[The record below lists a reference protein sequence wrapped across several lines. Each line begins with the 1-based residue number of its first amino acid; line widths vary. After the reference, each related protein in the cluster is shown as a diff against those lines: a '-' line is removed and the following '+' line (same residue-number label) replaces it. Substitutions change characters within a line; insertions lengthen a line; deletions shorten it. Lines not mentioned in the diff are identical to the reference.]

1 MLCLDSVGGELCME
15 RGRKVMSDGEFEM
28 IVASMMSRSESSK
41 DGWFRECHGNIC
53 GEGWK
58 R

>member
-1 MLCLDSVGGELCME
+1 MRGQVWSDASCGKVILDGKLVIIIAS
-15 RGRKVMSDGEFEM
+15 M
-28 IVASMMSRSESSK
+28 IVRSESSK
-41 DGWFRECHGNIC
+41 DGWYRECHGNIC